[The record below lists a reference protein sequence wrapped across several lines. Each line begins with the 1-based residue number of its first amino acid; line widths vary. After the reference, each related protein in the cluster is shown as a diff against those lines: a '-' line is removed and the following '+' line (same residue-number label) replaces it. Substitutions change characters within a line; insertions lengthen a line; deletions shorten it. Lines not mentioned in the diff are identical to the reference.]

1 LKIISTI
8 QEVRIWRKKI
18 SGSLGFIPTMGALHD
33 GHLSLIEESK
43 KLCSKTIV
51 SIYLNPK
58 QFSASE
64 DFSEYPI
71 TLDLDIELLSKL
83 NIDAIFVPN
92 DLEIY
97 PKEFSTYVTENK
109 LSCNLEGKS
118 RPHFFQGVT
127 TVVCKLFNIITPSH
141 SFFGDKDAQQLRVI
155 KKMVDDL
162 AYDIKVIACPTIRN
176 KNGLALSSR
185 NTYLSNLQ
193 KELATHI
200 FNSLQAGRNLLL
212 KGERNTSIIKDTIYK
227 NLKNAGLNIDYI
239 SIADEQT
246 LIEVN
251 QTINTDILVSIAVYL
266 GKTRLIDNFSFKIN

>member
-1 LKIISTI
+1 
-8 QEVRIWRKKI
+8 
-18 SGSLGFIPTMGALHD
+18 MGALHD
-33 GHLSLIEESK
+33 GHLSLVEKSK

-58 QFSASE
+58 QFSKSE
-64 DFSEYPI
+64 DFSKYPA
-71 TLDLDIELLSKL
+71 TLDLDIESLSKL
-83 NIDAIFVPN
+83 NIDAIFLPN
-92 DLEIY
+92 DMEIY
-97 PKEFSTYVTENK
+97 PQGFSTYVKENK

-127 TVVCKLFNIITPSH
+127 TVVCKLFNIINPSH

-162 AYDIKVIACPTIRN
+162 AFDIKIITCPTIRN

-185 NTYLSNLQ
+185 NAYLSKLQ
-193 KELATHI
+193 KETAAHI
-200 FNSLQAGRNLLL
+200 YNSLEAGRNLLL
-212 KGERNTSIIKDTIYK
+212 KGERNTFTIKDTIYK
-227 NLKNAGLNIDYI
+227 RLNNTGLNIEYI

-251 QTINTDILVSIAVYL
+251 KKINTNILVSIAVYL
-266 GKTRLIDNFSFKIN
+266 GKTRLIDNFSFKIQ

>member
-1 LKIISTI
+1 
-8 QEVRIWRKKI
+8 
-18 SGSLGFIPTMGALHD
+18 MGALHD

-58 QFSASE
+58 QFSDSE
-64 DFSEYPI
+64 DFSEYPA

-193 KELATHI
+193 KELAAHI
-200 FNSLQAGRNLLL
+200 FNSLKAGRNLLL

-227 NLKNAGLNIDYI
+227 NLKDAGLNIDYI